1 MAGGGRRVT
10 LRSIPSPYELWA
22 YLVMIGVACALAK
35 NTFAGRGF
43 VFRFFAMTSM
53 ISMTKPKLLCVYCA
67 SSTNLD
73 AKYYAAAGEVGRCMV
88 RAGWGLIYGGGNA
101 GLMGS
106 VGRAVKAA
114 GGRVVGVIPDFMIKR
129 ELAFREADELVVV
142 KTMRERKRIMD
153 ERADAFL
160 ALPGGIGTLEE
171 LSEVL
176 TERYLNL
183 HQKPVV
189 LFNQDGFYG
198 ELLRFFERM
207 VAEKFKTAGIGKL
220 FQVADTV
227 EEICPLLARAP
238 EFEADEIWKTGEN
251 PRAAGAPVT
260 R

>member
-1 MAGGGRRVT
+1 MSSTNSTTRT
-10 LRSIPSPYELWA
+10 
-22 YLVMIGVACALAK
+22 
-35 NTFAGRGF
+35 
-43 VFRFFAMTSM
+43 
-53 ISMTKPKLLCVYCA
+53 KLLCVYCA
-67 SSTNLD
+67 SSTRLD
-73 AKYYAAAGEVGRCMV
+73 AKYYEAAAEVGRGMV

-114 GGRVVGVIPDFMIKR
+114 GGRVVGVIPDFMSER
-129 ELAFREADELVVV
+129 ELAFRGADELVVV

-198 ELLRFFERM
+198 DLLRFFERM
-207 VAEKFKTAGIGKL
+207 VAEKFKTAGVGQL
-220 FQVADTV
+220 FQVANTV
-227 EEICPLLARAP
+227 GEIWPLLARAP
-238 EFEADEIWKTGEN
+238 EFDVEAIWKTRRVAPLH
-251 PRAAGAPVT
+251 PRAATGS
-260 R
+260 